1 MKLLFIYGLILM
13 LAGLSTCLT
22 PFYMHNQDHEKCIE
36 LNNFQQFSMDDLLI
50 ANMTQTADIKCL
62 HMQNDNIEYIPQST
76 FEMFPQL
83 QYLNLAGNII
93 QKRNL
98 DFVSKMQNLKTL
110 VLDKAYRTSTP
121 GEDEFLFNAQSST
134 LNSLYLRHNGI
145 KKLIISH
152 NMHLENLRKLVLS
165 DNDIREIN
173 INQNELLFKT
183 NFNWLPQSLNYLHI
197 ENNKLTELILINK
210 TNIVEVQA
218 RNNEFHTLKLENLP
232 NLKTLLINE
241 ELINQISIKNLTK
254 LEDLLLGLNKAD
266 SIFHSQI
273 NGLTA
278 LQNFELECKNLV
290 YFDGKIVDQMPSL
303 RSLFVASSL
312 LSAIPMIKN
321 ASNLKYLFLPK
332 NKIEIIKNTD
342 FLGMPN
348 LEELNLSDNL
358 IMDLEPLTF
367 SALRKL
373 KILNIEKNLLKSVSH
388 LSFNSFF
395 NLQKLLLSHNSINY
409 FDGEI
414 VDINPSLH
422 ELYLRNNFL
431 NTFPMIRNASNL
443 CYLDLSS
450 NKIQVLEKHHFHL
463 NFVNLVKLVLSFNN
477 ISRIDDEVF
486 DNLKKLS
493 HLHLHSNRLQSMP
506 KDWSSSLKNL
516 ESVTLEK
523 NEFNDYEKLELNETN
538 FQNTAL
544 SYSLVNDHFLYCTL
558 RYGVNRNCHFI
569 FEYVENNKVFYFK
582 KKYMT
587 FKKVANDK
595 LKLIP
600 SAEM

>member
-1 MKLLFIYGLILM
+1 MFV
-13 LAGLSTCLT
+13 GLSTCLT
-22 PFYMHNQDHEKCIE
+22 SFSMHNEDSEKCYK
-36 LNNFQQFSMDDLLI
+36 LNNFQQFSIDDLLY
-50 ANMTQTADIKCL
+50 ANRTKTADIKCL
-62 HMQNDNIEYIPQST
+62 HMQNNNIEYISHST
-76 FEMFPQL
+76 IEMFPQL
-83 QYLNLAGNII
+83 QYLNLAGNLI

-98 DFVSKMQNLKTL
+98 DFVSKFQNLETL
-110 VLDKAYRTSTP
+110 VLDKAYRTSTV

-134 LNSLYLRHNGI
+134 LKSLYLRHNGI

-173 INQNELLFKT
+173 INENELLFKT

-197 ENNKLTELILINK
+197 ENNKLIELIIINK
-210 TNIVEVQA
+210 TNIIEVQA
-218 RNNEFHTLKLENLP
+218 RNNEFQTLILENLP

-241 ELINQISIKNLTK
+241 EFINEISIKNLSK
-254 LEDLLLGLNKAD
+254 LEDLLLGLYKAD
-266 SIFHSQI
+266 KILYSQI

-278 LQNFELECKNLV
+278 LQNFELECKNLI

-312 LSAIPMIKN
+312 LSAIPIIRN

-332 NKIEIIKNTD
+332 NRIEVIRNSD

-358 IMDLEPLTF
+358 IKDLEPSTF

-373 KILNIEKNLLKSVSH
+373 RILNIEKNLLKSVSH

-395 NLQKLLLSHNSINY
+395 NLQKLLLSHNSIIH

-414 VDINPSLH
+414 VDQNPFLH

-431 NTFPMIRNASNL
+431 NAFPIIRNASNL
-443 CYLDLSS
+443 CHLDLSS
-450 NKIQVLEKHHFHL
+450 NKIRELEKHNFNF

-477 ISRIDDEVF
+477 ISRIDREVF

-506 KDWSSSLKNL
+506 KDWSTSLQCL

-523 NEFNDYEKLELNETN
+523 NEFNDYEKLSLNETN

-544 SYSLVNDHFLYCTL
+544 SYSFVNDHFLYCTL
-558 RYGVNRNCHFI
+558 RYGINRNCHFI
-569 FEYVENNKVFYFK
+569 SEYVEDNKVFYFK

-587 FKKVANDK
+587 FKKVADDK